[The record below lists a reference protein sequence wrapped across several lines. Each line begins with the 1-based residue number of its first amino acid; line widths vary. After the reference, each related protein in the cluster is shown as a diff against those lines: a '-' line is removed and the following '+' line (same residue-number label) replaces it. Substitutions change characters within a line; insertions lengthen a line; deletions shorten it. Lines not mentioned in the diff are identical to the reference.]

1 MLPGLLCQL
10 TNSVAVKSKIMKQT
24 IKYVLPFFLLAVAAP
39 PLPAQIEGIVRGIL
53 DHAANQ
59 SRQAPPQ
66 QQQPRRTQASR
77 QTTTTNTARQAKRPF
92 DGTWLA
98 TQSKVN
104 PQGQQMVS
112 RTFTLIIKD
121 GKATKTLDTT
131 NASSPDKPFY
141 ASIYELQRRWTYSSV
156 DCVEQGTSL
165 TIQWSPG
172 QLADWAPKTIPNPVI
187 EGFGAPIAETSVYKL
202 TGDELARINDP
213 NGVVYHRAK

>member
-202 TGDELARINDP
+202 TGDELARIHDP

>member
-1 MLPGLLCQL
+1 
-10 TNSVAVKSKIMKQT
+10 MKQT
-24 IKYVLPFFLLAVAAP
+24 IKYVLPLFLLAVAAP

-66 QQQPRRTQASR
+66 QQRRTQQPTR
-77 QTTTTNTARQAKRPF
+77 QSNSSTKQSKKPF

-104 PQGQQMVS
+104 PQGQQMIS
-112 RTFTLIIKD
+112 RTFTLIVKD

-131 NASSPDKPFY
+131 NASSPEKPFY
-141 ASIYELQRRWTYSSV
+141 ASIYELQRRWTYSSI
-156 DCVEQGTSL
+156 DCTEQGTSL
-165 TIQWSPG
+165 TIQWTGG

-202 TGDELARINDP
+202 KGDEMTRINDP
-213 NGVVYHRAK
+213 NGVIYHRAK